1 MPRLPTDSINLE
13 WCEVHKRWCP
23 DGECWECHDDESQ
36 SEIKDLE
43 KQVRD
48 LDNEIYKSRK
58 EELRRIVNMVKK
70 TVKGELKNALELD
83 PAFYLEELKKRLT
96 EARLMVWEIV
106 ETKHFSGFKDA
117 KNLVDAYDHLNK
129 VISVFESYQLPL
141 PGIDGKNTPAPDAY
155 QTKLSIVEE

>member
-1 MPRLPTDSINLE
+1 
-13 WCEVHKRWCP
+13 
-23 DGECWECHDDESQ
+23 
-36 SEIKDLE
+36 
-43 KQVRD
+43 
-48 LDNEIYKSRK
+48 
-58 EELRRIVNMVKK
+58 MVKK

-83 PAFYLEELKKRLT
+83 PAYYLEELKKRLT

-141 PGIDGKNTPAPDAY
+141 PGIDDETKQSKLGKQGSLDT
-155 QTKLSIVEE
+155 VED

>member
-1 MPRLPTDSINLE
+1 
-13 WCEVHKRWCP
+13 
-23 DGECWECHDDESQ
+23 
-36 SEIKDLE
+36 
-43 KQVRD
+43 
-48 LDNEIYKSRK
+48 
-58 EELRRIVNMVKK
+58 MVKK

-83 PAFYLEELKKRLT
+83 PAYYLEELKKRLT

-141 PGIDGKNTPAPDAY
+141 PGIDGKVAPPPGPN
-155 QTKLSIVEE
+155 QTKLSIMEE